1 MSMSDDDA
9 ISCSAY
15 QGQDYGQPFDCVD
28 PYKSP
33 SVNIYHEK
41 YGIDSKCFFEKS
53 AKSNQGR
60 CYRAVCDANEKQ
72 TLFFNIR
79 GEWLT
84 CENEFQTH
92 QVILGLGEFL
102 SIISCPSLD
111 VACPEFATFSAVPT
125 SAPTLIPTTLSDI
138 QVGVPSIVPREA
150 PSLMYP
156 STSPSAI
163 GTFTS
168 DDEAYSSSAR
178 PSVASP
184 SITFLPIMSP
194 SASPIS
200 MPTVMPTVSSS
211 SGHVVQQALFFH
223 VLILLIFSFATTIM
237 SYR

>member
-1 MSMSDDDA
+1 MSNDDA

-15 QGQDYGQPFDCVD
+15 QGQDYGKPFDCVD

-60 CYRAVCDANEKQ
+60 CYRAVCKDEEK

-79 GEWLT
+79 GEWLS
-84 CENEFQTH
+84 CENEFQKH

-111 VACPEFATFSAVPT
+111 VACPEFATSFSAVPT
-125 SAPTLIPTTLSDI
+125 SAPTLIPTTLSNR
-138 QVGVPSIVPREA
+138 QVGVPSIVPTEA

-163 GTFTS
+163 GTFAS
-168 DDEAYSSSAR
+168 DDETYSSSAR

-184 SITFLPIMSP
+184 SITVPPIMSP

-211 SGHVVQQALFFH
+211 SSGNVVQQALFFH
-223 VLILLIFSFATTIM
+223 VLVLLIFSLFPTII